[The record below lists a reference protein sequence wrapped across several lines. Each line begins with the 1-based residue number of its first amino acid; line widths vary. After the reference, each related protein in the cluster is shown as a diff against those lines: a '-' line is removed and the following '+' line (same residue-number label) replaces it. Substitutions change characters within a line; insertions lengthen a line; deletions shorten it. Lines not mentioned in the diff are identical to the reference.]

1 MRIFATA
8 TILSALVLTA
18 GCSRDTMSGGEDRG
32 PGTASQVAHMSKLAE
47 TPATPGT
54 CAAEIGDAE
63 ALKLIQKCKAV
74 SGKSQPDCNDTSTCQ
89 AIRQEIALGCSSNSA
104 QSASGGQHPECS
116 GVTEH

>member
-1 MRIFATA
+1 MRIFATTA
-8 TILSALVLTA
+8 ILSALVLTA

-32 PGTASQVAHMSKLAE
+32 AGTASRVADMSRLAE
-47 TPATPGT
+47 TPTGT

-89 AIRQEIALGCSSNSA
+89 AIRQEIAQGCSSNSA

-116 GVTEH
+116 GITEH